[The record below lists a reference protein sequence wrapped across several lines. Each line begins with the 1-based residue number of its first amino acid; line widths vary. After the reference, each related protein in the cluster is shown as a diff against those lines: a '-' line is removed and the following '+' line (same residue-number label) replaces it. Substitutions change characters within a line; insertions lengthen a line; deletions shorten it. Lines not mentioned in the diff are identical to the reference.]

1 MEWDSGGSEFK
12 KSIMQEKEGTL
23 PPLLLLAVAVAVAVA
38 VVVVVVGWGG
48 AHVLV

>member
-1 MEWDSGGSEFK
+1 MEWDSRGSEFK

-23 PPLLLLAVAVAVAVA
+23 PPLLLVAVAVAAVA
-38 VVVVVVGWGG
+38 VVVVVVVGWGG